1 MASTAI
7 ADLRLTSRQQE
18 AVESWGRGDV
28 CVVAGPGSG
37 KTRVLVERFRW
48 LVQVKGVPVR
58 RILAITFTEKA
69 AAHMRQRLVESFP
82 VATPERKAVER
93 AYIST
98 IHGFCARL
106 LREHA
111 VEAAVDPA
119 FQVFDEWEAAFEL
132 HRAIE
137 EALEQ
142 EYLAR
147 PERVREFLGAFGCRE
162 VPGALY
168 GLYQALRAA
177 GVTVEQARQAAVAS
191 DPAALWRRIE
201 ETLREV
207 AALPATGWNLE
218 QRQAL
223 EEALAQDPAGLT
235 VNLAHLKPGSRQR
248 ELLKRLRVEMLPE
261 WRAALLYQQHARN
274 RGWFLDA
281 LARAGSIYREAKRAA
296 GALDYADLE
305 EGAIRLLES
314 TGGRLRTA
322 FSYVLMDEYQDTNP
336 LQARLVGLLRGR
348 DTFFAVGDINQSIYG
363 FRHADPT
370 VFRDYRDQT
379 RQAGGHVVEL
389 GDNFRSRPEVLRA
402 VLRVIAGAEG
412 IEPQALAAG
421 RPFAPAT
428 RPCLEVL
435 TVQGEDSDAAG
446 RLEAR
451 HVAARIRTLVA
462 EGAFAYRDIAI
473 LLRSGA
479 LVRLYEK
486 TLREL
491 GVPCEITEG
500 RGFYDAQEVSDLLA
514 FLRVLLNPQ
523 DEISLAA
530 VLRSPLAGVSDDTL
544 LQIKRAHGSLAAGL
558 AQELPEFHARLGR
571 FRRSQHSLPLD
582 RLLGRILTETGYEA
596 WLREQAQGAHAVANV
611 RKLMALARRFQA
623 RGPGGPRAFLER
635 VEDLRREEAREADAR
650 PPEQS
655 ADAVEVM
662 TIHAAKG
669 LEFPVVFVAALGRGP
684 KKDTDPVVFLPGH
697 GVGMRWRDPETGD
710 EAPDAV
716 ARAVGEELQRRQQE
730 EEQRLLYVAMTRA
743 EQLLVLSAGFGPKV
757 ESRHWVPYLTKNLG
771 IDLKVFDNT
780 VREAELFRI
789 LQTNQEPVLAGQ
801 PPPPRAASVEPIVL
815 ERPDPGDQSDTAV
828 SATSVALFAQCPR
841 KYYLSR
847 YLGFSSSPNRDRQG
861 ADPDPDEL
869 DPTDFGRHVHA
880 LLAGQLPPE
889 QALPEALVL
898 AANFHASELG
908 RRAAAATRIEREQS
922 FLVELEGR
930 LVSGQID
937 LWFEESGQTFLIDYK
952 TDQVTAEQAADRAAD
967 YALQLRLYALA
978 IERLAGRT
986 VERAVLYFLR
996 PNVVVDVAL
1005 DAAAARGKVE
1015 ELCQA
1020 QSRLGFP
1027 LREGPHC
1034 RRCPYFGGLCPAR

>member
-1 MASTAI
+1 V
-7 ADLRLTSRQQE
+7 RLTSYQQE

-48 LVQVKGVPVR
+48 LVQVKGVPAR

-69 AAHMRQRLVESFP
+69 AANMRQRLVDSFT
-82 VATPERKAVER
+82 VGTPERTAVER

-111 VEAAVDPA
+111 VEAAVDPT

-132 HRAIE
+132 HRAIDD
-137 EALEQ
+137 ALEQ

-147 PERVREFLGAFGCRE
+147 LERVREFLGAFGSRD

-168 GLYQALRAA
+168 ELYQALRAA
-177 GVTVEQARQAAVAS
+177 GVTVEQARQTGVVAS
-191 DPAALWRRIE
+191 DPAALWTRIE

-207 AALPATGWNLE
+207 SALPVTGWKLD

-223 EEALAQDPAGLT
+223 EDALAQDPASLA
-235 VNLAHLKPGSRQR
+235 VNLTRLKPGSRQR
-248 ELLKRLRVEMLPE
+248 ELLKQVRTEMLPE
-261 WRAALLYQQHARN
+261 WRAALLYRQHARN
-274 RGWFLDA
+274 REWFLDT
-281 LARAGSIYREAKRAA
+281 LARADRIYREAKRAA

-314 TGGRLRTA
+314 AGGRLRAA
-322 FSYVLMDEYQDTNP
+322 FAHVLMDEYQDTNP
-336 LQARLVGLLRGR
+336 LQARLVGLLRSR
-348 DTFFAVGDINQSIYG
+348 DNFFAVGDINQSIYG

-370 VFRDYRDQT
+370 VFRDYRDRT

-389 GDNFRSRPEVLRA
+389 SDNFRSRPEVLRA

-412 IEPQALAAG
+412 IEPQALVAG
-421 RPFAPAT
+421 KAFEPAT
-428 RPCLEVL
+428 RPCLEIL
-435 TVQGEDSDAAG
+435 TVQAEDTDVAG

-451 HVAARIRTLVA
+451 HVAARIRTLVR
-462 EGAFAYRDIAI
+462 EGAFAYGDIAI
-473 LLRSGA
+473 LLRSSA

-500 RGFYDAQEVSDLLA
+500 RGFYDAQEVRDLLA
-514 FLRVLLNPQ
+514 FLRVLLNPH

-544 LQIKRAHGSLAAGL
+544 LRLKQTHESLAAGV
-558 AQELPEFHARLGR
+558 ASELPEFHDRLSR
-571 FRRSQHSLPLD
+571 FRGAQHSVPLD

-596 WLREQAQGAHAVANV
+596 WLLEQPQGAHAVANV
-611 RKLMALARRFQA
+611 RKLMALARRFHA
-623 RGPGGPRAFLER
+623 RGPAGPRGFLER

-655 ADAVEVM
+655 ADAVQVM

-684 KKDTDPVVFLPGH
+684 KKNTDPVAFLPGH
-697 GVGMRWRDPETGD
+697 GVGMRWRDPDTGD
-710 EAPDAV
+710 DAPDAV

-743 EQLLVLSAGFGPKV
+743 EHLLALSASFGQKV
-757 ESRHWVPYLTKNLG
+757 ENRHWVPYLSKNLG
-771 IDLKVFDNT
+771 IDLKTFDNT
-780 VREAELFRI
+780 VRDLDLYRT
-789 LQTNQEPVLAGQ
+789 LQTNQEPALEEVA
-801 PPPPRAASVEPIVL
+801 PPARAASPEPVL
-815 ERPDPGDQSDTAV
+815 FERPDPGDQSDTSV

-847 YLGFSSSPNRDRQG
+847 YLGFSDDPIPSRDREG
-861 ADPDPDEL
+861 AVPDDL

-889 QALPEALVL
+889 QALPEALTL

-908 RRAAAATRIEREQS
+908 RRAAAAVRVEREQS
-922 FLVELEGR
+922 FLVEFDGR

-937 LWFEESGQTFLIDYK
+937 LWFEESGQTILIDYK
-952 TDQVTAEQAADRAAD
+952 TDQVTADQTADRAAD

-986 VERAVLYFLR
+986 VDQAVLYFLR
-996 PNVVVDVAL
+996 PNVAVDVAL
-1005 DAAAARGKVE
+1005 AAAAARAMVE
-1015 ELCQA
+1015 ALYQA
-1020 QSRLGFP
+1020 QSGLEFP

-1034 RRCPYFGGLCPAR
+1034 HRCPYFGGLCPAR